1 MSAGQNDP
9 TADQPVLR
17 ILTPDATPEEIAAI
31 VAVFAALGSGSTP
44 LPPKPAPAWNRPAR
58 LVRRTH
64 RPGPE
69 GWRLSGLPR

>member
-1 MSAGQNDP
+1 MTDSEE
-9 TADQPVLR
+9 QPVLK

-31 VAVFAALGSGSTP
+31 VAVFAALGSSSA
-44 LPPKPAPAWNRPAR
+44 PPPPRPAPAWNRPAR

-64 RPGPE
+64 RHGPE